1 MKSWARIAVA
11 ALFVLLGG
19 FQIVRTALVNDGRHP
34 ALSARLWTA
43 HPTVL
48 RAEAMRG
55 VADAG
60 IANAQPSARTMA
72 ALALIAREDPLSAD
86 PFLVQAALAVRKLDY
101 RRAEALLLEAR
112 RREPRSPATRF
123 LLADLYL
130 RSGRPIPAMS
140 EMAVLNRFV
149 PASAAGLAPA
159 LAAYAGDRRTLPQI
173 KDIVRTYPELEDPLL
188 VHLSTESRNADAVLA
203 LASPR
208 RPDALAAPPWQSQ
221 LLGQLVA
228 DGQYR
233 RAHELW
239 ARFAGVGNARS
250 GLFNPTFDKSSAP
263 PPFNWELSQG
273 SGGVADAKAGGLNL
287 LYFGRE
293 DLSLAHQ
300 ILILPPGSYSLSMTV
315 SGRFAGNRIA
325 WVATCLPS
333 NRALLNLPLTKAG
346 AVIGKFHVDASCSA
360 IRLALAAE
368 GTEFPERSEFRV
380 EQLQLDKASG

>member
-1 MKSWARIAVA
+1 MQSGARIAVA
-11 ALFVLLGG
+11 ALFVLLAG
-19 FQIVRTALVNDGRHP
+19 FQIVRTAIVNDGRHP
-34 ALSARLWTA
+34 GLSTRLWTA

-48 RAEAMRG
+48 RADAMRG
-55 VADAG
+55 VAEAG
-60 IANAQPSARTMA
+60 IAVGPPSAGTTA
-72 ALALIAREDPLSAD
+72 ALDRIAREDPLSAD

-101 RRAEALLLEAR
+101 RRAEALLVEAR

-130 RSGRPIPAMS
+130 RSGRPIPAMN

-159 LAAYAGDRRTLPQI
+159 LAAYASDRRTLPQI
-173 KDIVRTYPELEDPLL
+173 KNILRTYPELEDPLL
-188 VHLSTESRNADAVLA
+188 SQLSTDSRNAGAVLA
-203 LASPR
+203 LASPK
-208 RPDALAAPPWQSQ
+208 RPGALAAPPWQAQ

-228 DGQYR
+228 NGQYR
-233 RAHELW
+233 RAHEVW
-239 ARFAGVGNARS
+239 ARFAGVEDQRS

-273 SGGVADAKAGGLNL
+273 SGGVADAQSGGLNL

-293 DLSLAHQ
+293 DLSLAQQ
-300 ILILPPGSYSLSMTV
+300 ILLLAPGSYSLSMTV

-325 WVATCLPS
+325 WVATCLPA
-333 NRALLNLPLTKAG
+333 NRPVLNLALTKAG
-346 AVIGKFHVDASCSA
+346 AVVGKFSVDTSCAS
-360 IRLALAAE
+360 IRLALNAE

-380 EQLQLDKASG
+380 EQLQLAKAGG